1 MKRKGTILVI
11 LIYLCCY
18 YSHGQQRYDY
28 TWTIGYSHVKLL
40 SSGYMQGGI
49 LMDFNQ
55 GSEPTFSL
63 QSFLTSIPQA
73 AICNTQG
80 MLVAYTDGCNIYNRD
95 HQIMSGGASLNPG
108 SAFLDFCNNSLGYAL
123 WQGDVF
129 LPSPAHPNQYYL
141 FHLRK
146 DNKLWNPVNILYSVV
161 DATGANGKGKVLEKN
176 KVVLSDSI
184 WLSDYI
190 TATRHANGRD
200 WWIVAPQR
208 FKTGYHV
215 CLLTSQG
222 VEYKGL
228 QNIGYTTEQVYGAQI
243 AFSPD
248 GSKFFKHW
256 PEGVQILDFDRCSGQ
271 FSNPYYLYLPINGSG
286 GVAVSPSG
294 QYLYLSK
301 PSLVYQ
307 YDLWANDLSGSRQTI
322 ATYDGFESPFPATFF
337 QMQLAPNGKIYMN
350 CTNGNNVLHVINHP
364 DLPGLACDLIPH
376 GVTLPAMTDYIF
388 INIPH
393 YRLGALAG
401 SPCDSTTSA
410 VHHPTLAPDGIDFY
424 PNPASDEVVFEKLT
438 EQTASAARVRLFS
451 LTGAFLC
458 EQDFPAGAMTTRLRV
473 RHLPAGTYFW
483 EIRWEDGR
491 RTAGRLQKG

>member
-1 MKRKGTILVI
+1 MKKSSFYTILFSA
-11 LIYLCCY
+11 LCTIVNAQ
-18 YSHGQQRYDY
+18 SRHDY
-28 TWTIGYSHVKLL
+28 IWPIGYGATKLL
-40 SSGYMQGGI
+40 SSGYMRSGI

-55 GSEPTFSL
+55 DTEPVFSL
-63 QSFLTSIPQA
+63 DSFVTSGPQA
-73 AICNTQG
+73 AICDTSG
-80 MLVAYTDGCNIYNRD
+80 LLVAYTDGCHVYNRD
-95 HQIMSGGASLNPG
+95 HQIMLGGDSLNPG
-108 SAFLDFCNNSLGYAL
+108 DVFREFCTIRLSYAV
-123 WQGDVF
+123 WQGNLF
-129 LPSPAHPNQYYL
+129 LPSPAHSDQYYL

-146 DNKLWNPVNILYSVV
+146 DDYLWNAMDILYSVV
-161 DATGANGKGKVLEKN
+161 DATGDNGKGEVIDKN
-176 KVVLSDSI
+176 KAALSDSI
-184 WLSDYI
+184 WLGSYI

-208 FKTGYHV
+208 FKNGYHV
-215 CLLTSQG
+215 CLLSPEG
-222 VEYKGL
+222 VQYKGL
-228 QNIGYTTEQVYGAQI
+228 QNIGDTSIEVYGGQI

-256 PEGVQILDFDRCSGQ
+256 PEGVQILDFDRCTGQ
-271 FSNPYYLYLPINGSG
+271 FSKPYYLYLPVVDYG

-294 QYLYLSK
+294 QYLYLSTQIY
-301 PSLVYQ
+301 VYQ
-307 YDLWANDLSGSRQTI
+307 YDLWASDLSGSRQTV
-322 ATYDGFESPFPATFF
+322 ATYDGFRSPFDATFF
-337 QMQLAPNGKIYMN
+337 QMQLAPNGKIYMSSN
-350 CTNGNNVLHVINHP
+350 SSNNLLHVINQP
-364 DLPGLACDLIPH
+364 DLPGLACDMVQH
-376 GVTLPAMTDYIF
+376 GIILPALTNYVF
-388 INIPH
+388 INVPH